1 MEASLS
7 RKCAAE
13 FIGTFALVFS
23 GTGAVVA
30 NLQNGSVTHVGI
42 SLVFG
47 LVVFAL
53 IQTFGD
59 VSGCHINPAVTIA
72 FVVARRFAAA
82 AALPYIAAQCAG
94 AITASALLRV
104 LFEPH
109 FGTLGATLP
118 SGSQMQ
124 SWIYEFLLTAGLM
137 YTVLSVSV
145 GAKEKGITAG
155 LAIGA
160 VVGLEALFAGPIC
173 GASMNPARS
182 LGPALVSGR
191 IAELWIYLTAP
202 VAGAI
207 AAVPLCRFIRGKE

>member
-13 FIGTFALVFS
+13 FLGTFALVFS

-30 NLQNGSVTHVGI
+30 NLQSGSVTHVGI

-82 AALPYIAAQCAG
+82 AAIPYVAAQCLG
-94 AITASALLRV
+94 AVAASALLRV
-104 LFEPH
+104 LFEPN

-124 SWIYEFLLTAGLM
+124 SWVYEFLLTAGLM

-191 IAELWIYLTAP
+191 VAELWIYLTAP

-207 AAVPLCRFIRGKE
+207 AAVPLCRIVRGKE

>member
-1 MEASLS
+1 MEVSLS

-13 FIGTFALVFS
+13 FLGTFALVFS

-30 NLQNGSVTHVGI
+30 NLQGGSVTHVGV

-72 FVVARRFAAA
+72 FVVARRFTAA
-82 AALPYIAAQCAG
+82 AALPYIVAQCAG
-94 AITASALLRV
+94 AVAASALLRA
-104 LFEPH
+104 LFENY
-109 FGTLGATLP
+109 GTLGATLP
-118 SGSQMQ
+118 SGSALQ

-145 GAKEKGITAG
+145 GAKRK
-155 LAIGA
+155 
-160 VVGLEALFAGPIC
+160 
-173 GASMNPARS
+173 ASRPAWRSAQSSGSKPCSPARS
-182 LGPALVSGR
+182 
-191 IAELWIYLTAP
+191 AE
-202 VAGAI
+202 
-207 AAVPLCRFIRGKE
+207 RR